1 MLNDPV
7 IAGVHPIDSNKE
19 ESYVWTIDEDMINGI
34 IPVHVA
40 VLGLSGKDNYEV
52 SFTITDPNRKTAIK
66 IVQLTNGMIL
76 ADGAE
81 MEPHRYRLTVDTEVQ
96 LQITP
101 GLYKLQCRLL
111 KNKKVV
117 SNGKA
122 FFYCKKI
129 GDPVEPV
136 EEKTAEKAEK

>member
-7 IAGVHPIDSNKE
+7 IASVYPVDSNKE
-19 ESYVWTIDEDMINGI
+19 ESYFWTIDEDMVNGI
-34 IPVHVA
+34 IPVHTS
-40 VLGLSGKDNYEV
+40 VLGLSSKDNYEV

-76 ADGAE
+76 ADGTE
-81 MEPHRYRLTVDTEVQ
+81 MEPHRYRLAVDSEVQ

-111 KNKKVV
+111 KDKKVV

-129 GDPVEPV
+129 EKPTEPA
-136 EEKTAEKAEK
+136 EKTEEKAEK

>member
-1 MLNDPV
+1 MLNNPV
-7 IAGVHPIDSNKE
+7 IASVYPVDSNKE
-19 ESYVWTIDEDMINGI
+19 ESYSWTIDEDMVNGI
-34 IPVHVA
+34 IPVHVSL
-40 VLGLSGKDNYEV
+40 LGLSGKDNYEV

-76 ADGAE
+76 SDGTE
-81 MEPHRYRLTVDTEVQ
+81 MEPHRYRLKLDSEVQ

-111 KNKKVV
+111 KDKKIV

-122 FFYCKKI
+122 FFYCTKI
-129 GDPVEPV
+129 NKSAEPV
-136 EEKTAEKAEK
+136 EEKTAKKVEK